1 MHEIQNACGL
11 PCIFLRWNP
20 DNFRVKGIIN
30 KKYNMKERLKLLVKW
45 LEKCFTMIPDKEG
58 LLPVKYKYLFYD
70 EYDETD
76 ISFLEIDDTKLTLL
90 N

>member
-20 DNFRVKGIIN
+20 DSFRIKGILN

-45 LEKCFTMIPDKEG
+45 VEKCFTMIPDKEG
-58 LLPVKYKYLFYD
+58 LIPVKYKYLFYD
-70 EYDETD
+70 EYEESVLT
-76 ISFLEIDDTKLTLL
+76 FLEIDDTKLII
-90 N
+90 